1 MPRPRLV
8 IAAPTISI
16 GRSSDNAIMQKVM
29 ELFQR
34 LYSRRMLVRLV
45 GVRFSSLVSGSYQ
58 IDLFN
63 DTLTQINLC
72 QAMDRIR
79 MRFGSESVKRMST
92 LRNNEIDEN
101 GKVRIRA

>member
-1 MPRPRLV
+1 
-8 IAAPTISI
+8 
-16 GRSSDNAIMQKVM
+16 MQKVM

-34 LYSRRMLVRLV
+34 LYSRRMLIRLV
-45 GVRFSSLVSGSYQ
+45 GVKFSNLVSGSYQ

-79 MRFGSESVKRMST
+79 ARFGIDSVKRMST
-92 LRNNEIDEN
+92 VMENEL
-101 GKVRIRA
+101 KVRSRPMKLTA